1 MVSSG
6 EFPRAPETHG
16 HEHVQPVLT
25 CTAFLVILMVGSI
38 SAAGNGT
45 VSTMALM
52 VVLTLLAGGP
62 TGLLPVLR
70 PARRA
75 ADDVVRAVTRSQR

>member
-1 MVSSG
+1 MVPS
-6 EFPRAPETHG
+6 RRIRRTPETHA
-16 HEHVQPVLT
+16 HEHVQPVVT
-25 CTAFLVILMVGSI
+25 CTAFLVILMAGSI
-38 SAAGNGT
+38 SVAGNGT

-75 ADDVVRAVTRSQR
+75 ADDVVRAVTWSQR